1 MATMIRKQI
10 YLEPDQDA
18 QLKQLANDA
27 GVSEAELIRQAIDRQ
42 LRAQRPIRRNRS
54 VWVDEQAFV
63 AQWIA
68 QGTSAVERTWRR
80 DELYDR

>member
-1 MATMIRKQI
+1 MTTMIRKQI
-10 YLEPDQDA
+10 YLEPAQDA
-18 QLKQLANDA
+18 QLKQLASDA

-42 LRAQRPIRRNRS
+42 LRTQRPVRRNHS
-54 VWVDEQAFV
+54 VWRDEQAFV

-68 QGTSAVERTWRR
+68 EGTSAAERTWTR